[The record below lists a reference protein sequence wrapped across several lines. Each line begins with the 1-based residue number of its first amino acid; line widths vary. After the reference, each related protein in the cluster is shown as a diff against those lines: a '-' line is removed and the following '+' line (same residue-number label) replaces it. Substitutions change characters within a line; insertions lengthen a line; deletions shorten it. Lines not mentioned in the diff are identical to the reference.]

1 MSDYFELMFEC
12 LPDLMAGLGATL
24 LVAIAS
30 MFFAFIIGMV
40 LALMGLSNSIYLR
53 SIYHS
58 YVAFIRGVPVL
69 IFALFLFF
77 GVGGILN
84 IQFNPIVA
92 GIITLSINASA
103 FLAEIFRGGI
113 MAVDKGQVE
122 ASRSLGFGY
131 FRTMR
136 YIVLPQALRIM
147 VPPIINQFIST
158 LKDTSIL
165 SVISVRE
172 LTMNSQIIIARNF
185 RPFEVYS
192 YTAIIYFIVILIIAL
207 FAKVV
212 EKKLNSA
219 SKNRSN

>member
-1 MSDYFELMFEC
+1 MSDYFLLFIDC
-12 LPDLMAGLGATL
+12 LPDLMAGLGATVI
-24 LVAIAS
+24 VAIVS
-30 MFFAFIIGMV
+30 MFFAFFIGMV
-40 LALMGLSNSIYLR
+40 LALMGLSKYRILR
-53 SIYHS
+53 SIYYS

-84 IQFNPIVA
+84 IQFNPLVA

-113 MAVDKGQVE
+113 QAVDKGQIE

-131 FRTMR
+131 FKTMR

-147 VPPIINQFIST
+147 VPPLVNQFIST

-192 YTAIIYFIVILIIAL
+192 YAAIIYFLVILLIAL
-207 FAKVV
+207 LAKYI
-212 EKKLNSA
+212 EKKINSN
-219 SKNRSN
+219 KVRR

>member
-1 MSDYFELMFEC
+1 MTEYFSLFIDC
-12 LPDLMAGLGATL
+12 FPDLMRGLGATIL
-24 LVAIAS
+24 IAIAS

-40 LALMGLSNSIYLR
+40 LALMGLSHYKSLR
-53 SIYHS
+53 AVYYS

-77 GVGGILN
+77 GVGGLLN

-122 ASRSLGFGY
+122 ASRSLGLGY
-131 FRTMR
+131 YRTMWH
-136 YIVLPQALRIM
+136 IVMPQALKIM

-185 RPFEVYS
+185 HSFEVYS
-192 YTAIIYFIVILIIAL
+192 YAAFIYFIVILIIAI
-207 FAKVV
+207 FAKVI
-212 EKKLNSA
+212 ERRLNRNTFKS
-219 SKNRSN
+219 

>member
-1 MSDYFELMFEC
+1 MSDYFLLFIDC
-12 LPDLMAGLGATL
+12 LPDLMAGLGATVI
-24 LVAIAS
+24 VAIVS
-30 MFFAFIIGMV
+30 MFFAFFIGMV
-40 LALMGLSNSIYLR
+40 LALMGLSKYRILR
-53 SIYHS
+53 SIYYS

-77 GVGGILN
+77 GVGGLLN
-84 IQFNPIVA
+84 IQFNPLVA

-113 MAVDKGQVE
+113 QAVDKGQIE

-131 FRTMR
+131 FKTMR

-147 VPPIINQFIST
+147 VPPLVNQFIST

-192 YTAIIYFIVILIIAL
+192 YAAIIYFLVILLIAL
-207 FAKVV
+207 LAKYI
-212 EKKLNSA
+212 EKKINSN
-219 SKNRSN
+219 KVRR

>member
-1 MSDYFELMFEC
+1 MGDYIALFIDCF
-12 LPDLMAGLGATL
+12 PDLLKGLGATL
-24 LVAIAS
+24 LVAICS
-30 MFFAFIIGMV
+30 MFFAFIIGMI
-40 LALMGLSNSIYLR
+40 LALMGLSHNKFLRAIY
-53 SIYHS
+53 YS

-77 GVGGILN
+77 GVGGLLN
-84 IQFNPIVA
+84 IQFNPLVA

-113 MAVDKGQVE
+113 LAVDKGQVE

-131 FRTMR
+131 FRTMW
-136 YIVLPQALRIM
+136 YIVLPQALKIM
-147 VPPIINQFIST
+147 IPPIINQFIST

-192 YTAIIYFIVILIIAL
+192 YTAIIYFIIILIIAIA
-207 FAKVV
+207 AKYI
-212 EKKLNSA
+212 EKKLNQ
-219 SKNRSN
+219 KTIRK